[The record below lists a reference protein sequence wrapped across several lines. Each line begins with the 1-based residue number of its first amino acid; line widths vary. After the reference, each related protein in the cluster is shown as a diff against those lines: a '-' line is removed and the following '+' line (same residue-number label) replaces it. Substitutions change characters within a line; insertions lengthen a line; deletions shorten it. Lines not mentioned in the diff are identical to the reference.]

1 MQFPKLW
8 GVQMAKAIAKGKPK
22 GAARGKAKLAR
33 PKPTRTKSTR
43 PKGELRRKVGEWL
56 KDNFQAESIYFYR
69 LAGLTMFLV
78 VFGLVM
84 VLSSSSI
91 DSLVANRDAFYVFSR
106 QSLYALVGFLV
117 MLIISALKLS
127 TIRLSVRLAL
137 LFGFALQLSV
147 PFIGITVNGNTNWI
161 SIFGWTLQPA
171 EFLKVALIMYIA
183 WFVSNR
189 EEELE
194 DPRRVLLPILL
205 VGAAAL
211 GLVMIGRDLGTATI
225 IALIIFG
232 TVAII
237 GAPLKP
243 LGQVF
248 VLVAIAG
255 VFAATSSPSRMARIT
270 AWLNPGSPT
279 SEAFNWQ
286 YEHGTWALAAGGI
299 FGVGLGNSKMKWSW
313 IPEVEND
320 FIFAVIGEELG
331 LIGALVVIG
340 IFALLIS
347 SLIGIMNRSE
357 STFSRVMVIGVIVWI
372 VSQSAVNIAVV
383 LGVLPVLGVPLP
395 LISAGGSSLIATL
408 GAIGLVLAIEKDNH
422 RNGRRARQR

>member
-1 MQFPKLW
+1 MARVSVTKNPKAS
-8 GVQMAKAIAKGKPK
+8 VRSK
-22 GAARGKAKLAR
+22 
-33 PKPTRTKSTR
+33 TKSVR
-43 PKGELRRKVGEWL
+43 VKGGRRQQIAEWL
-56 KDNFQAESIYFYR
+56 RDNFQAESIYFYR
-69 LAGLTMFLV
+69 LAGLTGFLV

-106 QSLYALVGFLV
+106 QSLYALVGLGL
-117 MLIISALKLS
+117 MLFVSSLKLA
-127 TIRLSVRLAL
+127 IIQNLVKAAVI
-137 LFGFALQLSV
+137 FGFALQLSV

-161 SIFGWTLQPA
+161 SIAGFTLQPA
-171 EFLKVALIMYIA
+171 EFLKVALIMYMA

-189 EEELE
+189 EQELD
-194 DPRRVLLPILL
+194 DPRRVMLPVL
-205 VGAAAL
+205 VVGGAGLA
-211 GLVMIGRDLGTATI
+211 LVMLGRDLGTAII
-225 IALIIFG
+225 IALIVFG
-232 TVAII
+232 TLAII
-237 GAPLKP
+237 GAPLAP
-243 LGQVF
+243 LMQVF
-248 VLVAIAG
+248 AGVAVAG
-255 VFAATSSPSRMARIT
+255 VFAAISSASRMARIN
-270 AWLNPGSPT
+270 AWLNPDAAS
-279 SEAFNWQ
+279 SDAFNWQ
-286 YEHGTWALAAGGI
+286 YEHGTWALAAGGV

-331 LIGALVVIG
+331 FIGALVVIG

-357 STFSRVMVIGVIVWI
+357 STFGRVLIVGVIVWI

-422 RNGRRARQR
+422 RNGSRRRKR

>member
-1 MQFPKLW
+1 
-8 GVQMAKAIAKGKPK
+8 MANVSAKSKPRSTK
-22 GAARGKAKLAR
+22 TTRNKVAR
-33 PKPTRTKSTR
+33 PKR
-43 PKGELRRKVGEWL
+43 ELRTRVAEWL

-69 LAGLTMFLV
+69 LAGLTGFLV

-106 QSLYALVGFLV
+106 QSFYAVIGLGL
-117 MLIISALKLS
+117 MLFVSSLKLAM
-127 TIRLSVRLAL
+127 IQNLVKAAVAL
-137 LFGFALQLSV
+137 GFALQLSV

-161 SIFGWTLQPA
+161 SIAGFTLQPA
-171 EFLKVALIMYIA
+171 EFLKVALIMYMA

-189 EEELE
+189 EHELE
-194 DPRRVLLPILL
+194 DPRRVMVPVLV

-211 GLVMIGRDLGTATI
+211 ILVMIGRDLGTAII
-225 IALIIFG
+225 IALILFG
-232 TVAII
+232 TLVIV
-237 GAPLKP
+237 GAPLRY
-243 LGQVF
+243 LVQVF
-248 VLVAIAG
+248 LVAAIAG
-255 VFAATSSPSRMARIT
+255 LLAAVSSASRMARIT
-270 AWLNPGSPT
+270 AWLNPGSAS

-286 YEHGTWALAAGGI
+286 YEHGTWALAAGGV

-331 LIGALVVIG
+331 FIGALVVIG
-340 IFALLIS
+340 LFALLVS

-357 STFSRVMVIGVIVWI
+357 STFGRVLIVGVIVWI

-408 GAIGLVLAIEKDNH
+408 GAIGLVLAIEKHNH
-422 RNGRRARQR
+422 RSGRRSARR

>member
-1 MQFPKLW
+1 MLSPFQTLWVVKLARATTQKKPK
-8 GVQMAKAIAKGKPK
+8 VATRQKIKPSKPK
-22 GAARGKAKLAR
+22 GD
-33 PKPTRTKSTR
+33 
-43 PKGELRRKVGEWL
+43 RRRRIAEWL

-69 LAGLTMFLV
+69 LAGLTGFLV

-106 QSLYALVGFLV
+106 QSLYAAIGLAL
-117 MLIISALKLS
+117 MLFVSSLKLP
-127 TIRLSVRLAL
+127 IIQNLVKAAVI
-137 LFGFALQLSV
+137 FGFALQLSV
-147 PFIGITVNGNTNWI
+147 PFIGISVNGNTNWI
-161 SIFGWTLQPA
+161 SIAGFTLQPA

-189 EEELE
+189 EHEL
-194 DPRRVLLPILL
+194 DDARRVLLPVLI
-205 VGAAAL
+205 VGGAALA
-211 GLVMIGRDLGTATI
+211 LVMLGRDLGTAII
-225 IALIIFG
+225 IALIVFG
-232 TVAII
+232 TLAIV
-237 GAPLKP
+237 GAPLRP
-243 LGQVF
+243 LSQI
-248 VLVAIAG
+248 LLAVAVAG
-255 VFAATSSPSRMARIT
+255 LLAAISSSSRMARIT
-270 AWLNPGSPT
+270 AWLNPGSAT

-286 YEHGTWALAAGGI
+286 YEHGTWALAAGGV

-340 IFALLIS
+340 LFALLIS

-357 STFSRVMVIGVIVWI
+357 STFGKVLIVGVIVWI
-372 VSQSAVNIAVV
+372 ASQTAVNIAVV

-422 RNGRRARQR
+422 RNGRRSLRR